1 MWNPEVETLP
11 RERMEAL
18 QLERLRATV
27 ARVLARVPPLGG
39 RLRAAGITSPDD
51 IRSLADLR
59 RLPFTRKIDLRE
71 HYPFGLFAVPVAHLV
86 RIHGSS
92 GTRGKPTIVGYTRN
106 DLAMWS
112 EVVARCL
119 ALAGV
124 RPGMVVHNAYGYGLF
139 TGGLGLHQGAELS
152 GCTVVPISGGLIQ
165 RQATLL
171 QDLRGQ
177 VLCCTPSYALC
188 IAEALETAQIDRRTL
203 KLEVG
208 IFGAEPWSEELRGE
222 IERRLGLAA
231 VNIYGLAEIVGPGVS
246 AECIEAR
253 NGSHIQEDHFLPEIV
268 DPETGEPLAPGQE
281 GELVLTPVT
290 KEALPLIRY
299 RTGDISSL
307 EVTPCVCG
315 RTNVRMSRIKGR
327 YDDMLI
333 IRGVN
338 LYPSEVERILLSVGD
353 VAPHY
358 QLVVDRPGTLDEL
371 TLLCEPAREGLDRG
385 LLQSRLQHA
394 LREQT
399 GLSIAVQVLERD
411 RVPRSEGKAV
421 RVVDRRPR

>member
-1 MWNPEVETLP
+1 MWNPEVETLT

-18 QLERLRATV
+18 QLERLRAAV

-59 RLPFTRKIDLRE
+59 HLPFTRKIDLRE
-71 HYPFGLFAVPVAHLV
+71 HYPFGLFAVPVAQLV

-139 TGGLGLHQGAELS
+139 TGGLGLHQGAELL

-177 VLCCTPSYALC
+177 VLCCAPSYALC
-188 IAEALETAQIDRRTL
+188 IAEALETAQIDPRTL
-203 KLEVG
+203 ELEVG
-208 IFGAEPWSEELRGE
+208 IFGAEPWSEELRG
-222 IERRLGLAA
+222 
-231 VNIYGLAEIVGPGVS
+231 
-246 AECIEAR
+246 
-253 NGSHIQEDHFLPEIV
+253 
-268 DPETGEPLAPGQE
+268 
-281 GELVLTPVT
+281 
-290 KEALPLIRY
+290 
-299 RTGDISSL
+299 
-307 EVTPCVCG
+307 
-315 RTNVRMSRIKGR
+315 
-327 YDDMLI
+327 
-333 IRGVN
+333 
-338 LYPSEVERILLSVGD
+338 
-353 VAPHY
+353 
-358 QLVVDRPGTLDEL
+358 
-371 TLLCEPAREGLDRG
+371 
-385 LLQSRLQHA
+385 
-394 LREQT
+394 
-399 GLSIAVQVLERD
+399 
-411 RVPRSEGKAV
+411 
-421 RVVDRRPR
+421 

>member
-18 QLERLRATV
+18 QLERLRAAV

-71 HYPFGLFAVPVAHLV
+71 HYPFGLFAVPVAQLV

-188 IAEALETAQIDRRTL
+188 IAEAGSLVFFC
-203 KLEVG
+203 KLEQFVERTRC
-208 IFGAEPWSEELRGE
+208 IIYVPVRIANLR
-222 IERRLGLAA
+222 
-231 VNIYGLAEIVGPGVS
+231 
-246 AECIEAR
+246 
-253 NGSHIQEDHFLPEIV
+253 
-268 DPETGEPLAPGQE
+268 
-281 GELVLTPVT
+281 
-290 KEALPLIRY
+290 EALRHHAPL
-299 RTGDISSL
+299 
-307 EVTPCVCG
+307 
-315 RTNVRMSRIKGR
+315 
-327 YDDMLI
+327 
-333 IRGVN
+333 
-338 LYPSEVERILLSVGD
+338 
-353 VAPHY
+353 
-358 QLVVDRPGTLDEL
+358 
-371 TLLCEPAREGLDRG
+371 PA
-385 LLQSRLQHA
+385 
-394 LREQT
+394 
-399 GLSIAVQVLERD
+399 
-411 RVPRSEGKAV
+411 
-421 RVVDRRPR
+421 

>member
-18 QLERLRATV
+18 QLERLRAAV
-27 ARVLARVPPLGG
+27 ARVLARVPPLGD
-39 RLRAAGITSPDD
+39 RLRAAGITSPND

-71 HYPFGLFAVPVAHLV
+71 HYPFGLFAVPVAELV
-86 RIHGSS
+86 RFHGSS

-152 GCTVVPISGGLIQ
+152 GCTVVPISGGLVQ

-231 VNIYGLAEIVGPGVS
+231 VNIYGLAEIVGPGVA

-268 DPETGEPLAPGQE
+268 DPG
-281 GELVLTPVT
+281 
-290 KEALPLIRY
+290 
-299 RTGDISSL
+299 
-307 EVTPCVCG
+307 
-315 RTNVRMSRIKGR
+315 
-327 YDDMLI
+327 
-333 IRGVN
+333 
-338 LYPSEVERILLSVGD
+338 
-353 VAPHY
+353 
-358 QLVVDRPGTLDEL
+358 
-371 TLLCEPAREGLDRG
+371 
-385 LLQSRLQHA
+385 
-394 LREQT
+394 
-399 GLSIAVQVLERD
+399 
-411 RVPRSEGKAV
+411 
-421 RVVDRRPR
+421 DRRAAGPGAGR